1 MTVDLV
7 TLLGDHHEV
16 RELAGAAH
24 AQPASLLSQEPS
36 VVGQTSR
43 VGTD

>member
-16 RELAGAAH
+16 REPAGA